1 MTVTAV
7 RKDPQA
13 LTMTI
18 DAEFDASPERVWQLW
33 ADPRQLERWWGPPT
47 YPATFTKHD
56 LAPGS
61 RVEYHM
67 TGPEG
72 DQPHGYW
79 DIVEAS
85 PPRSLVFRDGFAND
99 DGSPNPELPQ
109 TTARVTIEE
118 IGSGR
123 TRMSIE
129 SRFPSTEAM
138 EQVLALGAEE
148 GLKQAVGQIDTILA
162 EDARATQ
169 MTTHTLDVPGATLT
183 YDVRRNDASTE
194 PILLVIGSPM
204 GAAGFVTLSRHFSDR
219 TVVTYDP
226 RGVER
231 SVKTDPT
238 SPVTPDVHA
247 DDLHRLIQ
255 ATGGAPVDLFAS
267 SGGAVNALALVSKHP
282 EDVRTLVA
290 HEPPLAAVLPD
301 REHAMAATRAVHDTY
316 QRSGWG
322 AGMAQFIAIVSH
334 RGPFTA
340 EIAGQPAPDP
350 AMFGLPTADDGSR
363 TDPLLGQNIVTGTH
377 YEPDFG
383 ALRSA
388 STRIVLAAGEESEG
402 EMANRGAF
410 AVAERLGTKPVS
422 FPSNHGGFL
431 GGEYGQT
438 GEPDAFAAKL
448 REVLAGRA

>member
-1 MTVTAV
+1 MTVAAV

-18 DAEFDASPERVWQLW
+18 DAEFDAPPERVWQLW

-56 LAPGS
+56 LAPGG

-79 DIVEAS
+79 EIVEAD

-99 DGSPNPELPQ
+99 DGSPNTDLPL
-109 TTARVTIEE
+109 TTARVTIED

-123 TRMSIE
+123 TRMSIQ

-148 GLKQAVGQIDTILA
+148 GLKQAVGQIDAILA
-162 EDARATQ
+162 EGGVSSQ
-169 MTTHTLDVPGATLT
+169 TLDVPGATLT
-183 YDVRRNDASTE
+183 YDVRRSGASTE
-194 PILLVIGSPM
+194 PILVLIASPM
-204 GAAGFVTLSRHFSDR
+204 GAAGFGTLSQHFSDR
-219 TVVTYDP
+219 TVVAYDP

-231 SVKTDPT
+231 SVKTDPA
-238 SPVTPDVHA
+238 SPVPPDVHA
-247 DDLHRLIQ
+247 DDVHRLIQ
-255 ATGGAPVDLFAS
+255 AVGGGPVDLFAS
-267 SGGAVNALALVSKHP
+267 SGGAVNALALVAKHP
-282 EDVRTLVA
+282 EDVRMLVA
-290 HEPPLAAVLPD
+290 HEPPLASVLSD
-301 REHAMAATRAVHDTY
+301 REHALAAARAVHETY

-322 AGMAQFIAIVSH
+322 AGMAHFIAVSSH
-334 RGPFTA
+334 QGPFTP
-340 EIAGQPAPDP
+340 EIASQPGPDP
-350 AMFGLPTADDGSR
+350 AMFGLPTTDDGSR
-363 TDPLLGQNIVTGTH
+363 TDPMLSETVIASTH
-377 YEPDFG
+377 YEPDFD
-383 ALRSA
+383 ALGSA
-388 STRIVLAAGEESEG
+388 STRIVMAAGEESEG
-402 EMANRGAF
+402 QLASRGAF

-422 FPSNHGGFL
+422 FPSGHGGFL

-438 GEPDAFAAKL
+438 GQPDAFAAKL
-448 REVLAGRA
+448 REVLAARA